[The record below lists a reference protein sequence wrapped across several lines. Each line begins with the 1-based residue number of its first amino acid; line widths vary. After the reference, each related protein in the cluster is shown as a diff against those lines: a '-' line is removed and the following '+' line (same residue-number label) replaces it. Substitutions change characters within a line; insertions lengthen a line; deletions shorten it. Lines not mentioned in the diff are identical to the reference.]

1 MLNGRMMDMPLLIS
15 SIIDYAAD
23 VRSSSEIV
31 SQTVEGNIHRYTY
44 ADSIDEP
51 LSLLMRL
58 KS

>member
-44 ADSIDEP
+44 ADSHSRTSQ
-51 LSLLMRL
+51 LANAL